1 MANILLLDSNETARR
16 AMQGILARGSHRFA
30 AVDTSKEAWDFIDR
44 NVGVDLVFVELSLK
58 DGTGLSFVERLKND
72 GLLKLLP
79 VVVYT
84 AHADREAVK
93 RGLVLRVQNFLVKP
107 YHDDSIFSE
116 IAKATANPWRNRHFE
131 EEKSFCKMMGYEPVM
146 LQKLLDDLRSA
157 LELARPSL
165 LKWAEIQGARQAGE
179 ELAVLSAQAEAAGAW
194 GVVECVKTLTELAA
208 GDNWT
213 EFVQSTRILELAG
226 RLIFQHLNPTLVP
239 LDFLA
244 EHEQNTQNE
253 ARNRAH
259 WFAAWAEKR
268 CPVVKWPQLEHELD
282 ALPGCPVIDSAAASF
297 QMSATGHPSCLNPLM
312 DLVDKDPGLAAQVL
326 IAANRAKK
334 PESNDSTAIEDP
346 RLAVGLLGELKL
358 AAQSRSLVT
367 APERLMSL
375 PPTFTW
381 QQFWMFQIGTARMAR
396 HACKALELSSLAA
409 PAYTAGLLHDLGK
422 LLLLRLHPH
431 GLQAILLHAQQT
443 GVSIHEAERLF
454 LDCTTDVMAA
464 HFAEKQGLPR
474 RFVNVMRWVHAPQ
487 EATEDKELVAVVS
500 LARSLCRQNHVG
512 SSGDKPVK
520 GARPLE
526 ETEEWQVLRQGV
538 FPNFNL
544 RAFELQVHAEC
555 RELKLEL
562 HGRLPRYAVA

>member
-30 AVDTSKEAWDFIDR
+30 TVDTAKDAWDFINR
-44 NVGVDLVFVELSLK
+44 NVGVDLVFVDLGQTE
-58 DGTGLSFVERLKND
+58 GTGLPFIERLKND
-72 GLLKLLP
+72 NLLKLLP
-79 VVVYT
+79 VVIYT
-84 AHADREAVK
+84 ARADREAVK
-93 RGLVLRVQNFLVKP
+93 RGLVLRVQNFLIKP

-116 IAKATANPWRNRHFE
+116 IAKATANPWRARHFE
-131 EEKSFCKMMGYEPVM
+131 EEKSYCKMMGYEPVM
-146 LQKLLDDLRSA
+146 LQKMLDDLRLA

-165 LKWAEIQGARQAGE
+165 LKCAEIQGAPQAAE
-179 ELAVLSAQAEAAGAW
+179 QLAVLSAQAEAAGAW
-194 GVVECVKTLTELAA
+194 GVVDCIKTLTDLAA

-213 EFVQSTRILELAG
+213 EFVQGTRLLEFAG

-259 WFAAWAEKR
+259 WSDARAEKR
-268 CPVVKWPQLEHELD
+268 
-282 ALPGCPVIDSAAASF
+282 CPVIDSAAASF

-312 DLVDKDPGLAAQVL
+312 DLVDKDPGLAAQML

-334 PESNDSTAIEDP
+334 PENNDSMAIEDP

-358 AAQSRSLVT
+358 ASQSRSLVT

-396 HACKALELSSLAA
+396 HACKALELSSLAG

-431 GLQAILLHAQQT
+431 GLLAILLHAQQT
-443 GVSIHEAERLF
+443 GVSLHEAERLF

-500 LARSLCRQNHVG
+500 LARGLCRQNHVG

-520 GARPLE
+520 GVRPLE